1 MVLLVTWA
9 KQRSQ
14 LADILHLKPAIA
26 FIAVLGSFDVDP
38 LILLSPPSPLC
49 SSSFFQY
56 SQEMLNGA
64 QLLGIA
70 GLIELCEKKLGE
82 FDSRVRTTYIRW
94 EEVVKRNGIGG
105 SLVPNLPTEKGHKET
120 LLLIGGAVFDVTR
133 W

>member
-1 MVLLVTWA
+1 M
-9 KQRSQ
+9 
-14 LADILHLKPAIA
+14 
-26 FIAVLGSFDVDP
+26 VLGSFDVDP
-38 LILLSPPSPLC
+38 LILLPPLFFLL
-49 SSSFFQY
+49 FFQY

>member
-9 KQRSQ
+9 EHRSQ

-38 LILLSPPSPLC
+38 LILLPPP